1 MAQWV
6 TCLLH
11 KHKEVNLDPP
21 NLCKKGLQLP
31 QEKGINTWIPSASLD
46 SGKH

>member
-21 NLCKKGLQLP
+21 NLCKKLGVGAATTIG
-31 QEKGINTWIPSASLD
+31 EGHKYLD
-46 SGKH
+46 S